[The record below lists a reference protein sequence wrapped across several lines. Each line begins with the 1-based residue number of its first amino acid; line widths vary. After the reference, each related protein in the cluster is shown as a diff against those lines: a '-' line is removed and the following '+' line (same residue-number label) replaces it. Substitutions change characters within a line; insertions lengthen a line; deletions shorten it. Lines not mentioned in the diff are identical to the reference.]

1 MVKYIMLKANPMGP
15 IIANT
20 LSTVKRSQLLLLR
33 FLVFRL
39 RRLVVVAVVLVP
51 VVLALALALALVAV
65 AGVGDE
71 EPVVVATFT
80 TLLDLSIMNKWD
92 E

>member
-1 MVKYIMLKANPMGP
+1 MLKANPMGP

-51 VVLALALALALVAV
+51 VLLALVLALVAAV
-65 AGVGDE
+65 AGVVGDE